1 MIKNEII
8 RRALAFAYKNKDNFV
23 DLLEDRILE
32 NEGLA
37 KLIAI
42 LQRLCEDD
50 FIDVKPTFTNKGP
63 NFLVKLT
70 IKGIH
75 TIENKDALNLHFPI
89 IDNDLCFV
97 VMSFNEDN
105 KDLVDIYAAIKR
117 AVYSFNFICKRVDE
131 IEENRRITDTII
143 STIQNAGFIITGLT
157 ESRPNCYYELGYA
170 HALGKQVIQTC
181 DSKTPLHFD
190 IASYPTIIYE
200 TKTEL
205 EERLKVKIKDRI
217 DKGLISLPKIK

>member
-37 KLIAI
+37 KLTAI

-63 NFLVKLT
+63 YFLVKLT
-70 IKGIH
+70 EKGIH
-75 TIENKDALNLHFPI
+75 TTEKKDALNLHFPI
-89 IDNDLCFV
+89 IDNNLCFV
-97 VMSFNEDN
+97 VMSFNKDN

-117 AVYSFNFICKRVDE
+117 TVYSFKFTCKRVDE

-143 STIQNAGFIITGLT
+143 STIQNAGFIITDLT

-205 EERLKVKIKDRI
+205 EERLKEKIKDRI